1 MKKIKLNKRIIIIVL
16 VAIAIISLLGYF
28 TYRILND
35 ENKLT
40 VEEKEW
46 ITENVNKVQNIYV
59 PNNLD
64 IFGKNGSGLFYDFLK
79 DLENDENIKTPRK
92 YNHKQF
98 RTAAFVGGT
107 CICALGY
114 RSPDLQSR
122 RYCYLLKC

>member
-1 MKKIKLNKRIIIIVL
+1 MKKIKLNKRIILVVL
-16 VAIAIISLLGYF
+16 VAILIISLLGYF

-46 ITENVNKVQNIYV
+46 ITENVNKVQNVYV

-79 DLENDENIKTPRK
+79 DLDNELIPTN
-92 YNHKQF
+92 
-98 RTAAFVGGT
+98 
-107 CICALGY
+107 
-114 RSPDLQSR
+114 S
-122 RYCYLLKC
+122 LLTTT